1 MKRLNDLTRKER
13 LEYITSLK
21 LKNEKHKMEDA
32 EIQYLFENNTEDVI
46 REWFEKTGT
55 MSYKG
60 SEMITVYMH
69 NRIYE
74 MLKKGGVI

>member
-1 MKRLNDLTRKER
+1 MKRLKDLTRKER
-13 LEYITSLK
+13 FEYITSLN
-21 LKNEKHKMEDA
+21 LKNSKREIEDA
-32 EIQYLFENNTEDVI
+32 EIQYIFENNTEDVI

-55 MSYKG
+55 TSYIG

-74 MLKKGGVI
+74 MLKKRV